1 MLIFK
6 SKYKKYI
13 EIGIGILLII
23 SLIPIIRL
31 SFYSRPCVDDFA
43 YSYPLYNYIK
53 NGNWNIFGLIG
64 KAIEVD
70 AHFYNTWQGL
80 YSSAFLLAFQPGI
93 FGEKYYCVGTMLLLL
108 LSFLCILYF
117 VGTLLKVVDIKENKY
132 FIALFLFTAIFQ
144 ALPSALNGLYWYN
157 GAYNYMPFFFFI
169 LVNISLC
176 LRYIYLD
183 ENKKKNLIKSCILS
197 FVISGGNHVTAFLNI
212 LLLICLSYISFKK
225 NKGKLYISLITALFG
240 FLLVCIAPGTA
251 IRQAELNKQGI
262 MDTIKASFN
271 QSFVYIKQWLNNR
284 TLILLALVSLWS
296 LYVFKN
302 YKIDKSIF
310 KLSPLIYIFI
320 AWVIL
325 CGLLC
330 VPYIA
335 MGWFGAER
343 LTNVIWLYII
353 FVSIMII
360 IYSTFYIL
368 FNFVDV
374 HNIENNVFLKTCYI
388 VLILLSVFYSTSNGK
403 KAYEEVYN
411 CTAPLYVQ
419 SFDSRLEK
427 MKEVNNNSVIEVDAL
442 PYSYMLRFDDLT
454 DDVNDWRNK
463 AWESYYGVKMI
474 VKYE

>member
-1 MLIFK
+1 MTAFK
-6 SKYKKYI
+6 TKYKKYI
-13 EIGIGILLII
+13 EIVIGILLLI
-23 SLIPIIRL
+23 SLIPIVRL
-31 SFYSRPCVDDFA
+31 TFFSRPCVDDFA

-53 NGNWNIFGLIG
+53 SGNWNIFGLII

-70 AHFYNTWQGL
+70 IHFYNTWQGL
-80 YSSAFLLAFQPGI
+80 YSSAFILAFQPGI
-93 FGEKYYCVGTMLLLL
+93 FGEKYYFIGGVLLLI
-108 LSFLCILYF
+108 LSFLCILHF
-117 VGTLLKVVDIKENKY
+117 VGTLLKIHDIKENKY
-132 FIALFLFTAIFQ
+132 LVSLFFFTTIYQ

-157 GAYNYMPFFFFI
+157 GAWNYMPFFFLA
-169 LVNISLC
+169 LVNTSLC
-176 LRYIYLD
+176 LRHIYFN
-183 ENKKKNLIKSCILS
+183 ENNKKNLIKSCLLS

-212 LLLICLSYISFKK
+212 LILICLSYASIKK
-225 NKGKLYISLITALFG
+225 KKGRIYISLVIALSG

-251 IRQAELNKQGI
+251 IRQAESAKQSVATT
-262 MDTIKASFN
+262 MKASFI

-284 TLILLALVSLWS
+284 TLILFLVCVLWG
-296 LYVFKN
+296 LFIFKGYVIEKT
-302 YKIDKSIF
+302 KF

-335 MGWFGAER
+335 MGFFGAER
-343 LTNVIWLYII
+343 LTNVIWLYFI
-353 FVSIMII
+353 VASII
-360 IYSTFYIL
+360 ITIYSSFYIL
-368 FNFVDV
+368 FNYVEV
-374 HNIENNVFLKTCYI
+374 HDIENSLFLKACY
-388 VLILLSVFYSTSNGK
+388 VGLILLSVFYSTSNGK
-403 KAYEEVYN
+403 KAYDEVYN
-411 CTAPLYVQ
+411 CTAPLYAQ

-427 MKEVNNNSVIEVDAL
+427 MNKVNNNSVIEVDAL